1 MSHQE
6 KATLRK
12 EVDKCV
18 PKSAEELLGL
28 DQLNEDQDIIQY
40 SQAENPLILV
50 SRPPKSEEK
59 QLRSPVPKPRTMTPK
74 KDSPPK
80 TPSMPMNQFP
90 TSTPSTMK
98 KLFKSPG
105 SINNTPNYARPT
117 EASKSRVSPRKKNW
131 ACSPKHE
138 IDVLTSC
145 PRAGFI
151 TSPDFSSKPSKIIF
165 NHQHWRRSA
174 LKSAG
179 ALHIGRGISGNIY
192 YIL

>member
-165 NHQHWRRSA
+165 NHQNIVGQKLEKLFNETCNA
-174 LKSAG
+174 
-179 ALHIGRGISGNIY
+179 SGD
-192 YIL
+192 

>member
-74 KDSPPK
+74 KDSPPR
-80 TPSMPMNQFP
+80 TPLITVPMNQIP
-90 TSTPSTMK
+90 SSSTPSTMK

-105 SINNTPNYARPT
+105 SINNTPNYARAT
-117 EASKSRVSPRKKNW
+117 EASKSRMSPRKKNL
-131 ACSPKHE
+131 AFSPRQE
-138 IDVLTSC
+138 IDGLASC

-151 TSPDFSSKPSKIIF
+151 PSPEFSNKPSK
-165 NHQHWRRSA
+165 N
-174 LKSAG
+174 
-179 ALHIGRGISGNIY
+179 
-192 YIL
+192 

>member
-1 MSHQE
+1 MTNSCFIILLQMSHQE
-6 KATLRK
+6 KETLRK
-12 EVDKCV
+12 EVDHCV

-28 DQLNEDQDIIQY
+28 DQLNEDQDVIQY

-50 SRPPKSEEK
+50 SRPTPCSVSRPAAEE

-105 SINNTPNYARPT
+105 SINNTPNYARST

-131 ACSPKHE
+131 PLSPKPE
-138 IDVLTSC
+138 INALASC

-165 NHQHWRRSA
+165 
-174 LKSAG
+174 
-179 ALHIGRGISGNIY
+179 
-192 YIL
+192 